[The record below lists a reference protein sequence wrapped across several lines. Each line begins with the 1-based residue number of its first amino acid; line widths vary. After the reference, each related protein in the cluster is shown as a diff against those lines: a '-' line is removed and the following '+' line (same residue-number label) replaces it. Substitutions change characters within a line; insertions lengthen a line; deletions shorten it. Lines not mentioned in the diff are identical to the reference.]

1 MTAVPTP
8 AVPTPA
14 ANAPAVHTPTVD
26 VHAHV
31 LLPEVEALVAG
42 LPGHAGARELD
53 ARRNGPAAL
62 AVNGPMVRDRVPRMT
77 DVALRLASMDAQG
90 VDVQLV
96 SPSPRTTTTGPTRTP
111 PRSCTGSPTR
121 PWPRTV
127 RPPPSGC
134 AVSA

>member
-42 LPGHAGARELD
+42 LPGHAGAREMD
-53 ARRNGPAAL
+53 ARRIGPAAL

-77 DVALRLASMDAQG
+77 DRKSV
-90 VDVQLV
+90 V
-96 SPSPRTTTTGPTRTP
+96 
-111 PRSCTGSPTR
+111 
-121 PWPRTV
+121 
-127 RPPPSGC
+127 
-134 AVSA
+134 